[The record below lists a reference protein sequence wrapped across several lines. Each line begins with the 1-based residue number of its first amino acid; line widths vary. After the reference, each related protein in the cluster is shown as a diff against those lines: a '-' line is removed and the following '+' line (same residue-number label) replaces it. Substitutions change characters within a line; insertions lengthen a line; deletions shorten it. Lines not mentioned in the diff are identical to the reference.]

1 MQILKSIH
9 RPSFWSVALTSAA
22 CLLGAAPASADSSG
36 TRSVTVSYRDLNL
49 STIEGATTLYHRL
62 KVAARSVC
70 EDSSSGLAAYQTWQS
85 CYRAAIADAVTKVN
99 SPLLTT
105 LYKGPNSP
113 TTRTAM
119 VNK

>member
-9 RPSFWSVALTSAA
+9 RPSFWSVALTSAV
-22 CLLGAAPASADSSG
+22 CLLGAAPASADSSAG
-36 TRSVTVSYRDLNL
+36 RSTTVSYRDLNL
-49 STIEGATTLYHRL
+49 STIDGATTLYHRL

-70 EDSSSGLAAYQTWQS
+70 EEPGGGLAAYQTWQS

-105 LYKGPNSP
+105 LYKGPSSP
-113 TTRTAM
+113 ATRTAM
-119 VNK
+119 LRK